1 MNTRLLCLHA
11 RSAIH
16 CGTGQAIGGIDL
28 PIAREKPTN
37 IPLVPGSSIK
47 GVLRAIV
54 DDRDD
59 RHAKHGVHIDAFGPR
74 TENAS
79 DHAGGLQFGDLRLA
93 FLPVRSARGTFAWVT
108 CPYLLR
114 RVARDAKEASCDVGP
129 WQKLDVSEDRKCLVT
144 PGSRLVTDRR
154 VAFEDF
160 DFEALESRDLAAVA
174 DKLAPLL
181 LDAEDAALLAARV
194 CVVSDDVMSV
204 LLLTCTEVTTRI
216 RLDPDKKTVEKGAL
230 WTEEA
235 LPVESLLVGV
245 VVAAPVGKRSSA
257 SQMFTHLAWL
267 LDQQGGALQ
276 VGGDATVGRGVCRAR
291 LVGTKGAP

>member
-54 DDRDD
+54 DDRDE
-59 RHAKHGVHIDAFGPR
+59 KHKKWSVHIDAFGP
-74 TENAS
+74 TTKNAS
-79 DHAGGLQFGDLRLA
+79 EHAGGLQFGDLRLA
-93 FLPVRSARGTFAWVT
+93 FLPVRSARGTFAWAT
-108 CPYLLR
+108 SPYLLR
-114 RVARDAKEASCDVGP
+114 RLARDCAEVGT
-129 WQKLDVSEDRKCLVT
+129 KLVT
-144 PGSRLVTDRR
+144 PPEPTATQALVAKDSRLVADKR

-160 DFEALESRDLAAVA
+160 DFEAKESPELTALAKALG
-174 DKLAPLL
+174 DLL
-181 LDAEDAALLAARV
+181 LDAEDAALFGGRV
-194 CVVSDDVMSV
+194 CVVHDDVMSV
-204 LLLTCTEVTTRI
+204 LLQTCTEITTRI
-216 RLDPDKKTVEKGAL
+216 KLDPDKKTVDKGAL

-245 VVAAPVGKRSSA
+245 VVAAPVGARSSA
-257 SQMFTHLAWL
+257 AVMFAHLQGL
-267 LDQQGGALQ
+267 LDDQRGALQ

-291 LVGTKGAP
+291 LVGGKG

>member
-37 IPLVPGSSIK
+37 VPLVPGSSIK
-47 GVLRAIV
+47 GVLRALV
-54 DDRDD
+54 DDRDEK
-59 RHAKHGVHIDAFGPR
+59 HAKHAEHITAFGPR

-79 DHAGGLQFGDLRLA
+79 EHAGSLHFGDLRLA
-93 FLPVRSARGTFAWVT
+93 FLPVRSARGTFAWVSS
-108 CPYLLR
+108 PYLLR
-114 RVARDAKEASCDVGP
+114 RVARDAKEAGFTVGA
-129 WQKLDVSEDRKCLVT
+129 VSATDDKKCLVAKGT
-144 PGSRLVTDRR
+144 RLVADKR

-160 DFEALESRDLAAVA
+160 DFEAVESAELTALAAT
-174 DKLAPLL
+174 LGPLL
-181 LDAEDAALLAARV
+181 LDADDAALFAGRV

-216 RLDPDKKTVEKGAL
+216 RLDPDTKTVDRGAL

-245 VVAAPVGKRSSA
+245 VVATPVASRKTSAP
-257 SQMFTHLAWL
+257 QLFTYLAWV

-291 LVGTKGAP
+291 LTPGKG